1 MARKVRRALALAHAA
16 ILLVLGSLN
25 AAGIAATERAAA
37 RPVREATGNGPGN
50 GLVWQLRGAAGTV
63 YIAGSMHLLRA
74 GDAQL
79 PPTYDLAY
87 REAERLVM
95 EIDIDDLDPAA
106 AAQFTAR
113 HATYPPG
120 AGLRAALG
128 ERRWQ
133 RARTEFDR
141 VGVPLESLDRLEP
154 WAASLVYSVAGMT
167 QLGFDPLLGVEEQL
181 KTRAAAD
188 GKHITGLETLEFQLG
203 LFDALSDEDQARL
216 LELTIDDAEGSARE
230 IDRLTAAWRGG
241 DGAALSR
248 LLLREYRRFPTLYE
262 ALVYRRNRDWVP
274 QVEALLQRED
284 DSLVVVGAMHL
295 VGRQGLIEL
304 LRERGL
310 DPRPLRLN

>member
-1 MARKVRRALALAHAA
+1 
-16 ILLVLGSLN
+16 
-25 AAGIAATERAAA
+25 
-37 RPVREATGNGPGN
+37 
-50 GLVWQLRGAAGTV
+50 
-63 YIAGSMHLLRA
+63 MHLLRA
-74 GDAQL
+74 GEAQL

-95 EIDIDDLDPAA
+95 EIDVDDLDPAA

-141 VGVPLESLDRLEP
+141 VGVPLDARP
-154 WAASLVYSVAGMT
+154 PRA
-167 QLGFDPLLGVEEQL
+167 LGRV
-181 KTRAAAD
+181 
-188 GKHITGLETLEFQLG
+188 
-203 LFDALSDEDQARL
+203 ARL
-216 LELTIDDAEGSARE
+216 FGGGHDAARLRPATRRRGTAEVARRGRPQGHHRPRDPRVPAGPVRCALGRRPGATAGADDRRRRGSARE

-241 DGAALSR
+241 DGAALAT

-274 QVEALLQRED
+274 QVEALLERGD

-304 LRERGL
+304 LRARGH